1 MADKTTKPGIER
13 RQWQRIFVDLEV
25 DYSHEDTYLFA
36 YMRDISETGLFVRT
50 HRPEPPGTFLNVRFT
65 PTGSESSL
73 ELEGEVIWI
82 NPHRPDD
89 SDNLHPGMGIRF
101 VNLKGDQRFRL
112 VEFVRRFA
120 FLADPE
126 VDECG
131 EPSENSESD
140 H

>member
-1 MADKTTKPGIER
+1 M
-13 RQWQRIFVDLEV
+13 
-25 DYSHEDTYLFA
+25 
-36 YMRDISETGLFVRT
+36 
-50 HRPEPPGTFLNVRFT
+50 LNVRFT

-82 NPHRPDD
+82 NPHRPGD

-101 VNLKGDQRFRL
+101 VNLKGDQRSRL

-126 VDECG
+126 GDESG
-131 EPSENSESD
+131 ETNKSGIDQTLN
-140 H
+140 